1 MNVVAEITELWVEN
15 YQKINCRDV
24 TSILEG
30 RVIITEISN
39 KTTNKLTIYAILCRI
54 NVTTCYRQELAY
66 LFQVQGKLRECRN

>member
-1 MNVVAEITELWVEN
+1 MTEITELWVEN

-24 TSILEG
+24 TSIREG

-39 KTTNKLTIYAILCRI
+39 KTTNKLTIYAILFRI

-66 LFQVQGKLRECRN
+66 LFQVQGKLRECRNSK